1 MMQQKEK
8 QGRQF
13 GVHSEA
19 GKLRTVIVCRPG
31 LAHKRL
37 TPSNCRDLLFDD
49 VLWVQEAQKEHFGF
63 VNKMRERGVEVLEFH
78 DLLADTL
85 HTKEGRAY
93 VLDRRITQN
102 HVGNGM
108 LNELRSWL
116 DEMPATQL
124 AEYLIGG
131 IARAELPFQPRG
143 MFGQYL
149 GMQDFVIPPIP
160 NTIFTRDNSCWIYG
174 GVTVN
179 PMFWPARRQETLLAA
194 AIYKYHPEFRRG
206 DFKIWW
212 GSPDEEFGPSTLEGG
227 DVMPVGNG
235 VVFVG
240 MGERTTPQAVGQ
252 VARALFKAGAAERV
266 VACQMPKSRAAMHL
280 DTVFTLCDRDVANVF
295 LNVVEQIKC
304 YSLRPSSHED
314 VDYQVEAQPFLTA
327 DGTGVA
333 AEALGMQRLR
343 VVTTGGD
350 EYEQER
356 EQWDDGNNVV
366 AIEPGVV
373 IAYERNQFTNT
384 KLRKAGIEVITIEG
398 DELGRGRGGG
408 HCMTCP
414 VWREPVPV

>member
-85 HTKEGRAY
+85 HTKEGRTY

-108 LNELRSWL
+108 LNELRGWL

-194 AIYKYHPEFRRG
+194 AIYKYHPEFRHG